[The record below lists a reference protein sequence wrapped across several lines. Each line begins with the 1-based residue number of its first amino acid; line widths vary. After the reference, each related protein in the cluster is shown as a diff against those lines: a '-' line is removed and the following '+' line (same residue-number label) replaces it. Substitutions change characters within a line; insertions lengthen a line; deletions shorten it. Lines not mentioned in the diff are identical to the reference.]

1 MSGIER
7 WFGISSFFGLGIVSA
22 VGLLVAMFVVLP
34 ARERTKIVAPALLV
48 ATHVVLEIVAMV
60 LPKGA
65 VVTLPA
71 SVLGVFVLLL
81 ALGRGTFVLVV
92 DGIFAARL
100 GRSMPRIFR
109 DILQTVVYLAAGL
122 LAMRVAGVEPGSI
135 LATSA
140 LLTAVVGLSLQDTLG
155 NLFAGISIQMQRP
168 FEVGDYVQFD
178 PDSRMVG
185 RVIEI
190 NWRATTLLTN
200 DEMEVIVPNA
210 ALAKAPIRNYT
221 KPSPSSRRTVEVS
234 CGYEVAPERVRAAIL
249 GALTEIP
256 NVLAEPPPQV
266 LTAHFGAS
274 GVDYAI
280 RYFTGSFADRDATDS
295 AVRERI
301 WYALRRA
308 DIQIPYPRRDVHLF
322 EEGDAK
328 VTRVEEG
335 RRADVE
341 ARLREVDFLAVLPPE
356 ALSRLAARSPTKTYA
371 PRELVIRQG
380 APGDA
385 MFLIVRGEV
394 SVIVGREGSST
405 AEVARLRKGSLFGE
419 MSLMTGEPRAAS
431 VQTLAETEVV
441 VVGKDVFSAIVAES
455 PDLLARMTRILAER
469 QDELESHLAA
479 RAARSSRDGALDER
493 TSALLGRVRAFF
505 KIA

>member
-1 MSGIER
+1 VSGIER
-7 WFGISSFFGLGIVSA
+7 WFGITSLFGLGIVAA
-22 VGLLVAMFVVLP
+22 VVLLVAMLVVLP
-34 ARERTKIVAPALLV
+34 VSERKKMVAPAALV
-48 ATHVVLEIVAMV
+48 ATHIALQILALL
-60 LPKGA
+60 LPHGA
-65 VVTLPA
+65 VVTRPA
-71 SVLGVFVLLL
+71 EVLGVFVLLL

-100 GRSMPRIFR
+100 GRTMPRIFR

-122 LAMRVAGVEPGSI
+122 LAMRVAGVEPGSL

-140 LLTAVVGLSLQDTLG
+140 LLTAVIGLSLQDTLG

-178 PDSRMVG
+178 PDPRLIG

-210 ALAKAPIRNYT
+210 ALAKAPIQNYT
-221 KPSPSSRRTVEVS
+221 KPSPTSRRTVEVS
-234 CGYEVAPERVRAAIL
+234 CGYDVPPEQVRSTIL
-249 GALTEIP
+249 GALSEIH
-256 NVLAEPPPQV
+256 NVLSEPTPSV
-266 LTAHFGAS
+266 LTSHFGAS
-274 GVDYAI
+274 GVDYQV
-280 RYFTGSFADRDATDS
+280 RYFTRDFSVRDATDS

-308 DIQIPYPRRDVHLF
+308 DISIPYPRRDVHLH
-322 EEGDAK
+322 EVTGEREGRARD
-328 VTRVEEG
+328 E

-341 ARLREVDFLAVLPPE
+341 ARLRDVDFLAVLPSE
-356 ALSRLAARSPTKTYA
+356 ALSRLASRSPTKIYA

-380 APGDA
+380 AAGDA

-394 SVIVGREGSST
+394 SVMVGRDGNST

-431 VQTLAETEVV
+431 VQAVAETEVV
-441 VVGKDVFSAIVAES
+441 VVTKDEFSAIVAEA
-455 PDLLARMTRILAER
+455 PELLARMTRILAER

-479 RAARSSRDGALDER
+479 RAARSSRDGALEER
-493 TSALLGRVRAFF
+493 TSALLGRVKAFF
-505 KIA
+505 KLS